1 MCNCNPYKFMKN
13 SFGIASFFGKRR
25 WKKTLMRMKLLTM
38 LMLVGVLQLSANV
51 RGQNALVNMSMHD
64 ANLVEFFSEIAD
76 QTDYEFLYNHD
87 LILSKETVSLDA
99 NQQDLKE
106 LLEDVLHERELDYE
120 LDDNVIIISERQFVA
135 PSAETAP
142 VVQEKTV
149 KGKVADD
156 SGAPLPGVSIVV
168 KGTSIGTATDIDGN
182 YTLTL
187 EEGQKTL
194 VFSFI
199 GMLTQ
204 EVAYK
209 GQEVLNV
216 TLFAD
221 TEQMAEVVVTGY
233 QTIAKERAT
242 GSFQIVNSEDLDNV
256 ASLDITQ
263 KLVGVASG
271 VKVDK
276 DGQIVIRG
284 QATLS
289 AETQP
294 LIVVN
299 GLPWMGQLSEIN
311 SEDVEQISVLK
322 DAASTSIYG
331 VRGANGVIVITTKS
345 GKTDGKL
352 VVNYT
357 NSFQVS
363 EKPKLDD
370 LDLLNSEQFIDLEW
384 ESYQTAGL
392 QSFPWYNY
400 KSEVG
405 EIYNQMQSG
414 VITEA
419 EAQGQLDVLRAYDNR
434 KDIEEEFF
442 RREMTQ
448 KHTMSFAYGSDKN
461 QFYASLSYDENKT
474 KWDGIEGNNIAFNL
488 NDQFKFNKLLKVN
501 LNAYGNF
508 RENKNNGSFASM
520 TRPYVKFKDE
530 NGNYLHEATGSWDNA
545 TRAYHESLGLL
556 PMFYNQIQEKELK
569 DDESRSSNIA
579 TNVSVDLTP
588 TDWLTITASLGYS
601 VMNGRSEDLWKKE
614 SYRVRNYVNRYT
626 DMNMNQVIP
635 NGDIFW
641 YDDMHS
647 ANLTKRLQMSIKKS
661 VKDFDFS
668 FNAGMERNKFESDN
682 NMGNVRFNYHSQRL
696 TENVVNWKD
705 LTQGFVNATFG
716 WSSLWQTPMQYK
728 SEDRYQSTYFIGN
741 VSYKGKYDLSGSWRL
756 DETNLF
762 GQSDDYQDQPSWSV
776 GAKWNVSQEDFFK
789 VDWINSLALKGSFGL
804 AGNIDK
810 STSPFLIGRAGTD
823 YFTGNP
829 SLSITNPENPLLSW
843 EETYTTNIGVDY
855 ALFGNRING
864 SIEFYNRLT
873 KDVLAQVNV
882 DPTTGFGGTWDKVR
896 KNNGEILNRGIDL
909 NVHANIVK
917 TPDFRYDVNF
927 NFSYNYNE
935 LKKVDKPANNR
946 TDVIYGDPVEGEAVD
961 FIYGY
966 RNAGLDADG
975 EPQVYNRNGEVVLW
989 RDMTS
994 FDIEDGKFFGRTTA
1008 PIYGSLNNH
1017 FTYKNFSADIFFL
1030 YDFGHYAPQWE
1041 YPNPVRTSSEKNVQN
1056 IVDQRWRNPGDELKT
1071 KVPRL
1076 DNTAYSSN
1084 DRISATWNSDFN
1096 IDKADVIQLKSIN
1109 LAYDFSSLIKF
1120 TGIESLKLKF
1130 GVENLWHWTAAGND
1144 RIYDTRISREFET
1157 DLSYERSFDFP
1168 KFRTFTFGMS
1178 MRF

>member
-1 MCNCNPYKFMKN
+1 MKLSLMFLIVGMLQVSASVYSQNGTINVNVKEIELADLLWELQETSDLVFIYKSADLAGFNKVSVNLQNASIEEVLTQVLKDKN
-13 SFGIASFFGKRR
+13 LEYTIDEDVVIIKRKPVVNKPPAR
-25 WKKTLMRMKLLTM
+25 QEQEKKTIKGT
-38 LMLVGVLQLSANV
+38 VTDSEGV
-51 RGQNALVNMSMHD
+51 
-64 ANLVEFFSEIAD
+64 
-76 QTDYEFLYNHD
+76 
-87 LILSKETVSLDA
+87 
-99 NQQDLKE
+99 
-106 LLEDVLHERELDYE
+106 
-120 LDDNVIIISERQFVA
+120 
-135 PSAETAP
+135 
-142 VVQEKTV
+142 
-149 KGKVADD
+149 
-156 SGAPLPGVSIVV
+156 PLPGVSILV
-168 KGTSIGTATDIDGN
+168 KGTSTGTATDVDGN
-182 YTLTL
+182 YTLRL
-187 EEGQKTL
+187 EKGQKTL

-199 GMLTQ
+199 GMVSQ
-204 EVAYK
+204 EIVFT
-209 GQEVLNV
+209 GQEVVNV
-216 TLFAD
+216 TLLVD

-294 LIVVN
+294 LIIVN
-299 GLPWMGQLSEIN
+299 GLPWMGKLSEIN

-331 VRGANGVIVITTKS
+331 VRGANGVIVITTKQ
-345 GKTDGKL
+345 GKTNGKL

-370 LDLLNSEQFIDLEW
+370 LDLLNSKQFIDLEW

-392 QSFPWYNY
+392 DSYPWYNY

-405 EIYNQMQSG
+405 EIYNAMQSG
-414 VITEA
+414 SITET
-419 EAQGQLDVLRAYDNR
+419 EAQAQLDVLKSYDNR
-434 KDIEEEFF
+434 KDIEKEFF

-448 KHTMSFAYGSDKN
+448 KHTMSFAYGSNKN

-474 KWDGIEGNNIAFNL
+474 KWDGIEGNNISFNL
-488 NDQFKFNKLLKVN
+488 NDQFKFNKLLRVN
-501 LNAYGNF
+501 LNTYGNF
-508 RENKNNGSFASM
+508 RENKNNGSYASM

-530 NGNYLHEATGSWDNA
+530 NGNYLHEAHGSWDNA
-545 TRAYHESLGLL
+545 TRAYHENLGLL
-556 PMFYNQIQEKELK
+556 PMVYNQIQEKELK
-569 DDESRSSNIA
+569 DNETRSSNIA
-579 TNVSVDLTP
+579 TNVSLDLTP

-614 SYRVRNYVNRYT
+614 SYRVRSYVNRYT

-668 FNAGMERNKFESDN
+668 FNAGIERNKFETDN
-682 NMGNVRFNYHSQRL
+682 NMGNMRFNYHSQRL
-696 TENVVNWKD
+696 TENLVNWQD
-705 LTQGFVNATFG
+705 LTQGFINVTAD
-716 WSSLWQTPMQYK
+716 WASMSQTPSRRK
-728 SEDRYQSTYFIGN
+728 SENRYQSTYFIGN
-741 VSYKGKYDLSGSWRL
+741 ISYKGKYDLSGSWRL
-756 DETNLF
+756 DQTNLF
-762 GQSDDYQDQPSWSV
+762 GQSDEYQDQPSWSV
-776 GAKWNVSQEDFFK
+776 GVKWDISQEGFFK
-789 VDWINSLALKGSFGL
+789 VDWINTIALKGSFGL
-804 AGNIDK
+804 AGNVDK
-810 STSPFLIGRAGTD
+810 TTSPFLIGRSKMD
-823 YFTGNP
+823 YFTGE
-829 SLSITNPENPLLSW
+829 SGLEITNPENPLLSW
-843 EETYTTNIGVDY
+843 EETFTTNIGVDY
-855 ALFGNRING
+855 ALFGNTING
-864 SIEFYNRLT
+864 SIEFYNRLA
-873 KDVLAQVNV
+873 KDVLAQVNI
-882 DPTTGFGGTWDKVR
+882 DPTTGFGGELSRVR
-896 KNNGEILNRGIDL
+896 KNNGKILNRGVDL
-909 NVHANIVK
+909 NLNANVVK
-917 TPDFRYDVNF
+917 TPVFRYDVNF
-927 NFSYNYNE
+927 NFAYNYNE

-946 TDVIYGDPVEGEAVD
+946 TDVISGIPVEGKAVD

-975 EPQVYNRNGEVVLW
+975 EPQVFNKKGEIVSW
-989 RDMTS
+989 KNMTS

-1008 PIYGSLNNH
+1008 PIFGSLNNH

-1030 YDFGHYAPQWE
+1030 YDFGHYAPQWD
-1041 YPNPVRTSSEKNVQN
+1041 YPNSLAVSPEKNIQN
-1056 IVDQRWRNPGDELKT
+1056 IVGKRWQNSGDELKT
-1071 KVPRL
+1071 RVPRL
-1076 DNTAYSSN
+1076 DNTIFSSS

-1096 IDKADVIQLKSIN
+1096 IDRADVIQLKSIN

-1120 TGIESLKLKF
+1120 AGIESLKLKL

-1144 RIYDTRISREFET
+1144 RIYDTRISREYET
-1157 DLSYERSFDFP
+1157 GLSYTRGFDFP
-1168 KFRTFTFGMS
+1168 KFKTLTFGIS